1 MAKKLTTKSVENAK
15 PGPQRREI
23 SDGGSGLYLI
33 LQPSGHRSWAVRY
46 RANGEPTLPTRLDRE
61 LETNPFLR
69 PHVTAIRAILG
80 MPYAPDWK
88 VFAAIRER
96 KNKS

>member
-1 MAKKLTTKSVENAK
+1 MVNRAQDVDRL
-15 PGPQRREI
+15 RRE
-23 SDGGSGLYLI
+23 
-33 LQPSGHRSWAVRY
+33 
-46 RANGEPTLPTRLDRE
+46 NKPTLPTRLDRE

-69 PHVTAIRAILG
+69 PHVTAIRAKLG
-80 MPYAPDWK
+80 MLYAPDWH

>member
-1 MAKKLTTKSVENAK
+1 LRDKNK
-15 PGPQRREI
+15 
-23 SDGGSGLYLI
+23 
-33 LQPSGHRSWAVRY
+33 
-46 RANGEPTLPTRLDRE
+46 PTLPTRLDRE

>member
-1 MAKKLTTKSVENAK
+1 MELAEEAHGAAARHGDLLRARVYLRERALCAH
-15 PGPQRREI
+15 RRSRERR
-23 SDGGSGLYLI
+23 DK
-33 LQPSGHRSWAVRY
+33 
-46 RANGEPTLPTRLDRE
+46 NKPTLPTRLDRE